1 MLENS
6 LKHMYYRDTFLHQSQ
21 LWTKVLENNAKLETW
36 KKNVSSFLGLQMR
49 SAICNTMGTLS
60 SDLVR
65 CNHSLIKGTNV
76 PWRNTCFQE
85 WDNKKNETWT
95 SSNVTEWG
103 SSREKK
109 SYADGHMWVT
119 HKDLPS
125 SQMKEMTSE
134 VQIQKTRSRVWISGS
149 MSTLLVFEY
158 STQKDGKGKLDA
170 WISGSKS
177 TLFGNENSTWGDG
190 RAKLGFLIYLTES
203 MCCKINS
210 FSCFW

>member
-21 LWTKVLENNAKLETW
+21 LWTKVLENNAKLKTW

-49 SAICNTMGTLS
+49 SAICNTMDTLS

-109 SYADGHMWVT
+109 KLCWWTHVSDTQGSPKLTDERNDIRGADPKDEVKSVDLWIHVYIVSVWVFNAEGRQRANWM
-119 HKDLPS
+119 HGSLDPS
-125 SQMKEMTSE
+125 QHCSGMR
-134 VQIQKTRSRVWISGS
+134 IQPGVMAEPNWVSWFISLS
-149 MSTLLVFEY
+149 LCVV
-158 STQKDGKGKLDA
+158 
-170 WISGSKS
+170 
-177 TLFGNENSTWGDG
+177 
-190 RAKLGFLIYLTES
+190 R
-203 MCCKINS
+203 
-210 FSCFW
+210 

>member
-1 MLENS
+1 MLNWRPE
-6 LKHMYYRDTFLHQSQ
+6 
-21 LWTKVLENNAKLETW
+21 

-49 SAICNTMGTLS
+49 SAICNTMDTLS

-158 STQKDGKGKLDA
+158 SMQKEGKGQTGCMDL
-170 WISGSKS
+170 WIQVNIVREWE
-177 TLFGNENSTWGDG
+177 FN
-190 RAKLGFLIYLTES
+190 LGWWQSQTGFPDLSHWVYVL
-203 MCCKINS
+203 
-210 FSCFW
+210 

>member
-6 LKHMYYRDTFLHQSQ
+6 LKHMYYRDTFTHQSQ
-21 LWTKVLENNAKLETW
+21 LWTKVLENNAKLKTW

-49 SAICNTMGTLS
+49 SAICNTMNTLS

-109 SYADGHMWVT
+109 VT
-119 HKDLPS
+119 LMDTCEWHTRI
-125 SQMKEMTSE
+125 SQAHRCKKWH
-134 VQIQKTRSRVWISGS
+134 QRCRSKRRGQECGS
-149 MSTLLVFEY
+149 
-158 STQKDGKGKLDA
+158 LDPC
-170 WISGSKS
+170 
-177 TLFGNENSTWGDG
+177 LH
-190 RAKLGFLIYLTES
+190 
-203 MCCKINS
+203 C
-210 FSCFW
+210 